1 MAQYAAESENSSYV
15 APAIANPGPLGLC
28 GFALTTFV
36 LSAINAGWF
45 SAGATTI
52 VVGLALFYGGA
63 AQFCAGMWEFKTG
76 NTFGATAFT
85 SYGAFWLSFAAILLP
100 GTGVLDALVKAGAVE
115 SALGLYLLAWG
126 IFTAIMFL
134 GTLKSN
140 MALIGVFGFLT
151 LTFLSLAIGHL
162 SGASALITLGGYL
175 GIITAI
181 VAWYTALAGLLSS
194 GKSAFTLPVGPIA

>member
-1 MAQYAAESENSSYV
+1 MAQYAAETENTAAV
-15 APAIANPGPLGLC
+15 VPTVANPGPLGLC
-28 GFALTTFV
+28 AFALTTFV

-100 GTGVLDALVKAGAVE
+100 GTGVLDALVKANVVDQ
-115 SALGLYLLAWG
+115 ALGLYLLGWA

-134 GTLKSN
+134 GTLRN
-140 MALIGVFGFLT
+140 NLALVGVFAFLT

-162 SGASALITLGGYL
+162 AAASALLTLGGYL
-175 GIITAI
+175 GIVTAI
-181 VAWYTALAGLLSS
+181 LAWYTALAGILASS
-194 GKSAFTLPVGPIA
+194 RSVFTLPVWPLS